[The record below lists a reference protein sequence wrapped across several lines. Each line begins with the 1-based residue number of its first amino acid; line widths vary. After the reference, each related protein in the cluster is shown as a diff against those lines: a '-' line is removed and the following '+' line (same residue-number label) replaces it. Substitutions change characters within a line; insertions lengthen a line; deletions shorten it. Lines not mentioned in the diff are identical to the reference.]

1 MTMKKVSKA
10 LLASA
15 AFVLSTAAA
24 AADKVVV
31 HINDGTDKAPVVL
44 NNVKNLLNAMPAD
57 TKVVV
62 VGHGPGIDFMIDGA
76 KDKNGNPFDATMQSL
91 KARGVEFRAC
101 MNTFTSR
108 KIDPK
113 TLSPEAVII
122 PSGVAE
128 IAKLQAKEGVVY
140 LKP

>member
-1 MTMKKVSKA
+1 MKKVSKA

-31 HINDGTDKAPVVL
+31 HMNDGADKAPVVL

-62 VGHGPGIDFMIDGA
+62 VGHGPGIDFMLEGA
-76 KDKNGNPFDATMQSL
+76 KDAKGNPFDATMQTL
-91 KARGVEFRAC
+91 KGRGVEFRAC
-101 MNTFTSR
+101 ANTFKSR
-108 KIDPK
+108 NLDPK
-113 TLSPEAVII
+113 TLSPEAVMI

-128 IAKLQAKEGVVY
+128 IAKLQAKEGFVY

>member
-1 MTMKKVSKA
+1 MKKVSKA

-62 VGHGPGIDFMIDGA
+62 VGHGKGIDFMLDGA
-76 KDKNGNPFDATMQSL
+76 KDAKGNPFDATMQTL
-91 KARGVEFRAC
+91 KGRGVEFRAC
-101 MNTFTSR
+101 ANTFKSR
-108 KIDPK
+108 NLDPK
-113 TLSPEAVII
+113 TLSPEAVMI

-128 IAKLQAKEGVVY
+128 IAKLQAKEGFVY

>member
-1 MTMKKVSKA
+1 MKKVSKA

-44 NNVKNLLNAMPAD
+44 NNVTNLLNAMPAD

-62 VGHGPGIDFMIDGA
+62 VGHGKGIDFMLDGA
-76 KDKNGNPFDATMQSL
+76 KDAKGNPFDATMQTL
-91 KARGVEFRAC
+91 KGRGVEFRAC
-101 MNTFTSR
+101 ANTFKSR
-108 KIDPK
+108 NLDPK
-113 TLSPEAVII
+113 TLSPEAVMI

-128 IAKLQAKEGVVY
+128 IAKLQAKEGFVY